1 MDVFEAYEKERKP
14 STKPEPAKLFEADKT
29 GEEAPKGS
37 EEIKKPFEIP
47 AEYRAALMADI
58 KKQILEELKAG
69 AETSEGGDEGGS

>member
-14 STKPEPAKLFEADKT
+14 ITKTEPAKLFEADKT

-37 EEIKKPFEIP
+37 EEVKKAFEIP
-47 AEYRAALMADI
+47 AEYRASLMEDI

-69 AETSEGGDEGGS
+69 AGAPEGGDDSGS